1 MFLNSR
7 TEPKLLTLLG
17 FLNTRMI
24 LTEDEL
30 KQYLYLKQGYE
41 GEVAFDLMAAEKLNN
56 EIFILNDLRLE
67 INQSKFQ
74 IDSSLII
81 QDTIIPC
88 EVKNYEGNY
97 LYKDGD
103 FYLTGLKNPI
113 MNPMHQI
120 QRVETLLQQFLKK
133 NGFQF
138 RIVPFLVFINPKFF
152 LYQAPQNES
161 IIFPPQL
168 SSFMDKQNLKP
179 TNPNGMQ
186 QKLAE
191 KLIADH
197 KIESPYPK
205 LPSYEYQSLQKGTT
219 CAKCNSFFVSC
230 DKWLLTCKIC
240 GFEEEVES
248 AVIRS
253 TEEFKLL
260 FPTLRVTT
268 NMIFDWCKVIDSRK
282 TIRRILQKHYKVIGC
297 KQWTYYE

>member
-1 MFLNSR
+1 
-7 TEPKLLTLLG
+7 
-17 FLNTRMI
+17 
-24 LTEDEL
+24 
-30 KQYLYLKQGYE
+30 
-41 GEVAFDLMAAEKLNN
+41 
-56 EIFILNDLRLE
+56 
-67 INQSKFQ
+67 
-74 IDSSLII
+74 
-81 QDTIIPC
+81 
-88 EVKNYEGNY
+88 
-97 LYKDGD
+97 
-103 FYLTGLKNPI
+103 
-113 MNPMHQI
+113 MNPLHQI

-219 CAKCNSFFVSC
+219 YAKCNSFFLSC

-248 AVIRS
+248 AVKRS

>member
-30 KQYLYLKQGYE
+30 KQYLYLKKGYE

-56 EIFILNDLRLE
+56 EIFILNDLMLE

-74 IDSSLII
+74 IDSTLII

-113 MNPMHQI
+113 MNPLHQI

-168 SSFMDKQNLKP
+168 SIFMDKQNLKP

-205 LPSYEYQSLQKGTT
+205 LPSYKYQTLQKGTT

-240 GFEEEVES
+240 GFEEAVES

-268 NMIFDWCKVIDSRK
+268 NVIFDWCKVIDSRK